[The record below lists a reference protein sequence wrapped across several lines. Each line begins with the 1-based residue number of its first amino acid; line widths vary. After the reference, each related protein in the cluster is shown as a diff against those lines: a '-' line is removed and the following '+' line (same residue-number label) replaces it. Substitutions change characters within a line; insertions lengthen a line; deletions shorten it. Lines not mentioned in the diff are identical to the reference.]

1 LTEKSK
7 GGIGCLHIADKTQN
21 KIQNTKNVALS
32 ENQSSQTKNLMDT
45 IDIPL
50 FFLDPKNQPM
60 SHKREGKNTQ
70 TKPIK
75 ICDKLI
81 FNQKL
86 LFTSN
91 YIEDHSNQTYCFHMW
106 LSYIIFSCKL

>member
-1 LTEKSK
+1 LEEEEELTS
-7 GGIGCLHIADKTQN
+7 N
-21 KIQNTKNVALS
+21 KLMLNLMVISQMSENVALS

-75 ICDKLI
+75 ISHKLI